1 MKWETSIQV
10 EVTSVTYKTQ
20 STRSDK
26 IGLRYQRGNQKWQ
39 TDKDNAIP
47 KKKKRQ
53 IKEKSLKISKR

>member
-47 KKKKRQ
+47 KNEKKDK
-53 IKEKSLKISKR
+53 